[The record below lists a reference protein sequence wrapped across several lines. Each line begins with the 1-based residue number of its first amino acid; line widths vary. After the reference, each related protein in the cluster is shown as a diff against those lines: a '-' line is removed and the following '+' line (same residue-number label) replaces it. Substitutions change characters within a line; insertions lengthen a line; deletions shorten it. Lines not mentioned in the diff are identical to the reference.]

1 MKMREF
7 LYHKQHTVFPS
18 RIITAVLP
26 DLEEMGEIKNME
38 EFMNM
43 NKKDMMLIKESLTMP
58 AEMAAVLTETAA
70 LHGNRR
76 SRPGHFERL
85 NSFARC
91 RYRRLTAAAAALFC
105 IFAVGS
111 TSLAYNV
118 YQEKQ
123 LAVFMDAGLSQKE
136 IDRIGQEIAGI
147 CEISDCQSVSLRYV
161 NGDEAW
167 EEFKAAY
174 FTDENGEEM
183 TELTEGIGENPLA
196 DSFNY
201 RVSVRMSAD
210 TQAVREQIAGLP
222 GVRKVTTVR
231 EAETGRGTGT

>member
-1 MKMREF
+1 
-7 LYHKQHTVFPS
+7 
-18 RIITAVLP
+18 
-26 DLEEMGEIKNME
+26 
-38 EFMNM
+38 MNQ
-43 NKKDMMLIKESLTMP
+43 KDMLQIKKSLTMP
-58 AEMAAVLTETAA
+58 LDMADA
-70 LHGNRR
+70 LKKGCESHKKMSDRSFRPNSLNRCPR
-76 SRPGHFERL
+76 S
-85 NSFARC
+85 S
-91 RYRRLTAAAAALFC
+91 RYRRLCAAAAALFC

-161 NGDEAW
+161 SGDEAW

-231 EAETGRGTGT
+231 EAETGRDTGT